1 MPRASCYRYRGGIR
15 PNIKTGR
22 SPARLSEGYFHTK
35 ALIIWIRN
43 ERVYKH
49 EYLPAA
55 QRLDVSQYFG
65 GKPVLVLGD
74 DVSFNFVR
82 TGPQEIAKWALAP
95 WLMYLSQMSL
105 ELLQSRKGYIAV
117 YTSMLHPAT
126 GTRGSTFAAPSGVLS
141 SSMLSC
147 SAGLGLGY
155 VSTFLDH
162 GTRRCLPGWGESR
175 IAVSIQRRWA
185 ALQSLPECCRG
196 TKVRL
201 RRHDPTPSILDCS
214 QWLLQGLSNRSTH

>member
-74 DVSFNFVR
+74 DVSLNFIR

-95 WLMYLSQMSL
+95 WLMYFSQMSL
-105 ELLQSRKGYIAV
+105 ELLESIKGSIAV
-117 YTSMLHPAT
+117 YTSMLYSAM
-126 GTRGSTFAAPSGVLS
+126 RGSTFAAAAGVLS
-141 SSMLSC
+141 SSMLSS
-147 SAGLGLGY
+147 SAGPGLGY
-155 VSTFLDH
+155 VSTFSDH
-162 GTRRCLPGWGESR
+162 RTRRCLPGWGESWV
-175 IAVSIQRRWA
+175 AVPIQCRRA

-196 TKVRL
+196 TKVWL
-201 RRHDPTPSILDCS
+201 HRHDPTPSILDYT
-214 QWLLQGLSNRSTH
+214 QWLLE